1 MRQHDDTTLMIY
13 AFLNQKGGVGKT
25 TLSIHTA
32 AALSNRGRRVLLIDA
47 DPQGSSLAWSNYR
60 EKPMFTVVGM
70 AKASLHKEIKMMAS
84 DYEDVIIDG
93 PPRVTELAR
102 SIILASDLV
111 IIPLQPSP
119 MDVWAAA
126 ETVDLIREAQIYKPD
141 LQVVLAVNRK
151 IANTAIGR
159 DVREALTELE
169 VPILTTDIAQ
179 RVAFAESIVTGDTVL
194 ESSDRKAAKE
204 VQTFVNELER
214 FS

>member
-1 MRQHDDTTLMIY
+1 MIY

-32 AALSNRGRRVLLIDA
+32 TALSRRGRRVLLIDA
-47 DPQGSSLAWSNYR
+47 DPQGSALAWSNCR
-60 EKPMFTVVGM
+60 EIPAFTVVGM
-70 AKASLHKEIKMMAS
+70 AKASLHKEIELMAS
-84 DYEDVIIDG
+84 DYDDVVIDG

-102 SIILASDLV
+102 SIILASDVV

-126 ETVDLIREAQIYKPD
+126 ETVDLIREAQVYKEE
-141 LQVVLAVNRK
+141 LKCVLAINRK

-169 VPILTTDIAQ
+169 VPILKSDVGQ
-179 RVAFAESIVTGDTVL
+179 RVAFAESIVTGGTVL
-194 ESSDRKAAKE
+194 DPTDKKAMKE
-204 VQTFVNELER
+204 IQQFVDELR
-214 FS
+214 RLR